1 MAADPTSPVSPDE
14 AAALFRDLQNLPAL
28 VLAVSGGPDSTALML
43 LAARWRKSLARG
55 PKLLAVTVDHGLRPE
70 SKDEAKAV
78 ASLARKLGIVHRTLR
93 WTGKKPVTGLQE
105 AARAA
110 RYKLL
115 ADAAKRAGAPAV
127 LTAHTLDD
135 QAETV
140 LIRLTRG
147 SGLTGLAGMR
157 RTSPVPGSNQITLVR
172 PLLGIAKS
180 RLIATLAAE
189 NIRFADDPSN
199 RDPRFTRP
207 RLRMLMPTLAE
218 EGLDAWRLA
227 RLAERVARAE
237 EALGETGSRAFAA
250 LAKSDK
256 GQITFPATDLMRLPA
271 EIFLRLLARAIGEL
285 GDEGPVELGKLETL
299 HSALVEAFR
308 TRGRFRRS
316 LAGAVVTLKGAS
328 LSVERAPPRRSRRL
342 TTVQTGRRERAKKR

>member
-1 MAADPTSPVSPDE
+1 
-14 AAALFRDLQNLPAL
+14 L
-28 VLAVSGGPDSTALML
+28 
-43 LAARWRKSLARG
+43 
-55 PKLLAVTVDHGLRPE
+55 
-70 SKDEAKAV
+70 
-78 ASLARKLGIVHRTLR
+78 
-93 WTGKKPVTGLQE
+93 
-105 AARAA
+105 
-110 RYKLL
+110 
-115 ADAAKRAGAPAV
+115 
-127 LTAHTLDD
+127 
-135 QAETV
+135 
-140 LIRLTRG
+140 
-147 SGLTGLAGMR
+147 
-157 RTSPVPGSNQITLVR
+157 
-172 PLLGIAKS
+172 

-342 TTVQTGRRERAKKR
+342 TTVRTGPRERLKKR